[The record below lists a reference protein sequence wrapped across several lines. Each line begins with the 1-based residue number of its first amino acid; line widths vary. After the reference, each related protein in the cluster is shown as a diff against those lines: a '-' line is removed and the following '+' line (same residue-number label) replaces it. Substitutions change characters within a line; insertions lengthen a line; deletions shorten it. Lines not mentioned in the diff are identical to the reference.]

1 MKALSPSHQDLPR
14 EPRSGLGPKVMA
26 TVVLVCWLYLSAL
39 AWLGAWL
46 LGAKLAVGWAPHVV
60 VSQTMAPSLARGDVV
75 IEQPTRGHRPAVGDV
90 ILYRRPTGSL
100 VSSRVVG
107 IAPPS
112 AVLVQG
118 DAQPA
123 SARALV
129 PDRDIMGVGRLVVPL
144 IGLPLAWL
152 DVGNYAPFA
161 GWLLASLAS
170 LALLAR
176 RAVTR
181 RRARRQAAGGAKQVP
196 VRLYDGSVKAVGS
209 ALWKLRLLAGGFVL
223 AELYAHRELLSPSSD
238 ATGLRVSFW
247 PAITATLAILAVA
260 TATSLVALRA
270 ESGKL
275 RSALGAAELVIDAM
289 SVLALATI
297 LSVFGS
303 TVTWALLIVPV
314 LEGALR
320 FRMRGA
326 VLAWLAL
333 AALYPAVYL
342 WQQPRSVGPILLSLQ
357 TVSNRLGVVLLVAVP
372 SGFLSDHLLAEIQA
386 LAWSQAKSTERARVL
401 AVVAGSAAKVVSLG
415 GNVFQAA
422 VEGLVNM
429 GFTTAGIVD
438 RQGRVLFKAGDMA
451 VPVAVPSS
459 SVGLP
464 AGPDPSHS
472 GAPPPR
478 ARPEQP
484 LPRPVVLVD
493 ASAGPEEA
501 TALRQAGVA
510 AVVYVPLEPDG
521 LVLVGTTQLGPPSA
535 SQVEGL
541 GLLAA
546 QTGVAIRN
554 RQLHEQLKQAHTRVE
569 HQALHDPLTGLPNR
583 LSFHQELE
591 EALSAE
597 PSSVGLLYCDLD
609 SFKPV
614 NDAYGHEVGDGLL
627 VAVAERLQGCV
638 GRQDQVFRLG
648 GDELTVL
655 LRSELAAQVAP
666 AVAGR
671 ICQALSQPFEVSER
685 VLRVSVSVGLA
696 LGSPGERADDLVNK
710 ADMAMYAAK
719 MNGRGHWEAWR
730 KELVAAG
737 ATAHGH

>member
-1 MKALSPSHQDLPR
+1 
-14 EPRSGLGPKVMA
+14 
-26 TVVLVCWLYLSAL
+26 
-39 AWLGAWL
+39 
-46 LGAKLAVGWAPHVV
+46 
-60 VSQTMAPSLARGDVV
+60 
-75 IEQPTRGHRPAVGDV
+75 
-90 ILYRRPTGSL
+90 
-100 VSSRVVG
+100 
-107 IAPPS
+107 
-112 AVLVQG
+112 
-118 DAQPA
+118 
-123 SARALV
+123 
-129 PDRDIMGVGRLVVPL
+129 
-144 IGLPLAWL
+144 
-152 DVGNYAPFA
+152 
-161 GWLLASLAS
+161 
-170 LALLAR
+170 
-176 RAVTR
+176 
-181 RRARRQAAGGAKQVP
+181 VP

-209 ALWKLRLLAGGFVL
+209 ALWKLRLLAGCFVL
-223 AELYAHRELLSPSSD
+223 AELYAHRGLLSPSSG
-238 ATGLRVSFW
+238 ATGLRISFW
-247 PAITATLAILAVA
+247 PAIAATVGTLTVA
-260 TATSLVALRA
+260 TATSLVALRV

-275 RSALGAAELVIDAM
+275 RSALGAAELVIDAV
-289 SVLALATI
+289 SVLAVATV
-297 LSVFGS
+297 LSIFGS

-333 AALYPAVYL
+333 AALYPAVFL
-342 WQQPRSVGPILLSLQ
+342 WQQPRSLGPLLLGLQ
-357 TVSNRLGVVLLVAVP
+357 TVSDRLGVVLLVAVP
-372 SGFLSDHLLAEIQA
+372 SGFLSDHLLTEIQA

-401 AVVAGSAAKVVSLG
+401 AVVAGSAAKVVSLD

-451 VPVAVPSS
+451 LPVAVQAGVPSS
-459 SVGLP
+459 WVGLP
-464 AGPDPSHS
+464 AGLDLSHS
-472 GAPPPR
+472 GVLPPSGLPD
-478 ARPEQP
+478 QP
-484 LPRPVVLVD
+484 LPQPVVLVD
-493 ASAGPEEA
+493 ASAGSEEA
-501 TALRQAGVA
+501 TVLRQAGVA
-510 AVVYVPLEPDG
+510 SVVYAPLEPND
-521 LVLVGTTQLGPPSA
+521 LVLVGATRLARPLP

-554 RQLHEQLKQAHTRVE
+554 RQLHEQLKEAHTRVE
-569 HQALHDPLTGLPNR
+569 HQALHDPLTGLANR

-597 PSSVGLLYCDLD
+597 PNSVGLLYCDLD

-627 VAVAERLQGCV
+627 VAAAERLQGCV
-638 GRQDQVFRLG
+638 GRQDRVFRLG
-648 GDELTVL
+648 GDEFTVL

-666 AVAGR
+666 TVAGR
-671 ICQALSQPFEVSER
+671 ICLVLSQPFEVAGR

-730 KELVAAG
+730 QELVAAG
-737 ATAHGH
+737 ARAHGH